1 MGGAPNFPMFPGGLP
16 NIFAQGPLAT
26 FANAARGGDP
36 SRERGGG
43 EPDHLDKDPREP
55 SNNAVADI
63 HHGSPQQKRKKVESG
78 SGGSSSS
85 KDGGNAALAAAL
97 RCREDLQE
105 AAAEAERREHERL
118 FKGLRDADELG
129 GKGETSLLPLPP
141 GMSGKDIAGYVPNQ
155 RLEWKRYKQYTRND
169 IMAAIEEVKKGKS
182 SSVITL
188 PGGPGP
194 FLFLEPQTKVRF
206 QQTLNQGCC

>member
-26 FANAARGGDP
+26 FAAARGDP
-36 SRERGGG
+36 SRERGG

-55 SNNAVADI
+55 SNNAADRADI

-105 AAAEAERREHERL
+105 AAAEAERERREHERL

-182 SSVITL
+182 SFVIHRQ
-188 PGGPGP
+188 GGPGP
-194 FLFLEPQTKVRF
+194 SYF
-206 QQTLNQGCC
+206 

>member
-1 MGGAPNFPMFPGGLP
+1 MFPGGLP

-43 EPDHLDKDPREP
+43 EPDHHLDKDPREP